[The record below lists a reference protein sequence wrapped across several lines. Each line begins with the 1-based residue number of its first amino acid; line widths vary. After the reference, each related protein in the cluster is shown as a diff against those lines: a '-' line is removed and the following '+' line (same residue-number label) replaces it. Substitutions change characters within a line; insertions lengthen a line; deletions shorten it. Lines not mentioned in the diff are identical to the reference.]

1 MCEEFVYYKFI
12 PCAGASSTTIHEVK
26 RVSTLIFIVS
36 RKADVNKLKLRIKAK
51 AKPLYTNPLTNYRC
65 AVGIRV
71 NRVVMYVQNPLVYI
85 GNLLDT
91 LINMYILM
99 SVINTLTQVV

>member
-12 PCAGASSTTIHEVK
+12 PCAGASSTTIHEIY
-26 RVSTLIFIVS
+26 RVNTLIFIHP
-36 RKADVNKLKLRIKAK
+36 RQANVNKLKLRIKAK
-51 AKPLYTNPLTNYRC
+51 AKPLYGSPTTRYKC
-65 AVGIRV
+65 ATGIRV
-71 NRVVMYVQNPLVYI
+71 NRVVMYVHNPLVSI

-99 SVINTLTQVV
+99 SVINTLQVV